1 MNILYPLFGMVI
13 LTICIAPLVLYA
25 RVKQV
30 SAGNLKI
37 GFFELYDGTG
47 APSDVTKTTR
57 CLANLFEMPT
67 LFYVACLTALLLKL
81 DGALLVYLG
90 WGYVVLRGIHAY
102 IHLSYNK
109 VYHRLTAFMLSNF
122 LVIAMW
128 VIIIIQG
135 T

>member
-37 GFFELYDGTG
+37 EFFELYSGTG
-47 APSDVTKTTR
+47 APPDVTKTTR
-57 CLANLFEMPT
+57 CLANLFEIPT
-67 LFYVACLTALLLKL
+67 LFYVACLTALFLELNSVWL
-81 DGALLVYLG
+81 IYLA
-90 WGYVVLRGIHAY
+90 WGFVTIRGIHAF
-102 IHLSYNK
+102 IHLTYNK
-109 VYHRLTAFMLSNF
+109 VFHRLSAFMLSNV

-128 VIIIIQG
+128 VIIIIQSV
-135 T
+135 

>member
-37 GFFELYDGTG
+37 EFFELYSGTG
-47 APSDVTKTTR
+47 APPDVTKTTR

-67 LFYVACLTALLLKL
+67 LFYVACLTALFLELNSVWL
-81 DGALLVYLG
+81 IYLA
-90 WGYVVLRGIHAY
+90 WGFVIVRGIHAF
-102 IHLSYNK
+102 IHLTYNK
-109 VYHRLTAFMLSNF
+109 VFHRLSAFMLSNF

-128 VIIIIQG
+128 LIIIIQSV
-135 T
+135 

>member
-13 LTICIAPLVLYA
+13 LTICVAPLVLYT

-37 GFFELYDGTG
+37 EFFELYSGTG
-47 APSDVTKTTR
+47 APPDVTKTTR

-67 LFYVACLTALLLKL
+67 LFYVACLTALFLELNSVWL
-81 DGALLVYLG
+81 IYLA
-90 WGYVVLRGIHAY
+90 WGFVIIRGIHAF
-102 IHLSYNK
+102 IHLTYNK
-109 VYHRLTAFMLSNF
+109 VFHRLSAFMLSNI

-128 VIIIIQG
+128 VIIIIQSV
-135 T
+135 

>member
-30 SAGNLKI
+30 NAGNLKI
-37 GFFELYDGTG
+37 EFFELYSGTG
-47 APSDVTKTTR
+47 APPDVTKTTR

-67 LFYVACLTALLLKL
+67 LFYVACLTALLLEL
-81 DGALLVYLG
+81 NSPWLIYLA
-90 WGYVVLRGIHAY
+90 WGFVIVRGIHAF
-102 IHLSYNK
+102 IHLTYNK
-109 VYHRLTAFMLSNF
+109 VFHRLSAFMLSNF

-128 VIIIIQG
+128 VIIIIQSV
-135 T
+135 

>member
-37 GFFELYDGTG
+37 EFFELYSGTG
-47 APSDVTKTTR
+47 APPDVTKTTR

-67 LFYVACLTALLLKL
+67 LFYVACLTALFLELNSPWL
-81 DGALLVYLG
+81 IYLA
-90 WGYVVLRGIHAY
+90 WGFVIVRVIHAF
-102 IHLSYNK
+102 IHLTYNK
-109 VYHRLTAFMLSNF
+109 VFHRLSAFMLSNF

-128 VIIIIQG
+128 VIIIIQSL
-135 T
+135 

>member
-13 LTICIAPLVLYA
+13 LTICVAPLVLYT

-37 GFFELYDGTG
+37 EFFELYSGTG
-47 APSDVTKTTR
+47 APPDVTKTTR

-67 LFYVACLTALLLKL
+67 LFYVACLTALLLEL
-81 DGALLVYLG
+81 NSAWLIYLA
-90 WGYVVLRGIHAY
+90 WGFVIIRVIHAF
-102 IHLSYNK
+102 IHLTYNK
-109 VYHRLTAFMLSNF
+109 VFHRLSAFMLSNF

-128 VIIIIQG
+128 VIIIIHSV
-135 T
+135 

>member
-13 LTICIAPLVLYA
+13 LTFCIAPLVLYA

-37 GFFELYDGTG
+37 EFFELYNGAG
-47 APSDVTKTTR
+47 APPDVTKTTR

-67 LFYVACLTALLLKL
+67 LFYVACLTTLFLEINSIWLA
-81 DGALLVYLG
+81 YLA
-90 WGYVVLRGIHAY
+90 WGYVIFRAAHAL
-102 IHLSYNK
+102 IHLTYNK
-109 VYHRLTAFMLSNF
+109 VFPRLTAFMISN
-122 LVIAMW
+122 LLLIAMW